1 MNIVIVGHV
10 DHGKSTIIGRLMA
23 DTNSLPKNKLEQI
36 QDKCRRNSKPFE
48 YAFLLDALKDEQEQG
63 ITIDIARCFFKTKL
77 REYMILDAPGHI
89 EFMKNMIT
97 GASKAEAALLVI
109 DASEGIKENSKRHAY
124 MLSMLG
130 IKQVSVLINKM
141 DLVNYNQEIYKQ
153 ILTDYSFFLQQ
164 IGVYPISF
172 IPVSGVNGDNIK
184 NKSKFMKWYNGN
196 TVLEQ
201 LDLFKLEDYLDEKPF
216 RMPIQGVYKFTNND
230 DKRRIVAGTVLSG
243 NLSLNDKVVFYPSKK
258 ASKIK
263 SFEVFNSNEISNVKS
278 KTAVAFTLEDEIYIK
293 RGEIVVRDNELK
305 PQIATEVI
313 ANVFWLGKEPLL
325 KTKKYYV
332 KLATQKIEMI
342 IENIYTVLDVVT
354 LEQIE
359 KEYIDI
365 NEVGKIKIKFKHP
378 VVFDFS
384 EDILEMN
391 RFIIVDNYE
400 ISGGGLI
407 TNNISDIEIKDRTYE
422 NEKIS
427 NNELPNSNIT
437 LKDRVKMYKQ
447 KPMLILIMGNDIY
460 FREKLASRLEK
471 DLFNDGKFVYF
482 KNINEIIDNFKFMP
496 NLHNIRKD
504 LYVKTLI
511 KFSKLIL
518 DLGVIFIVTID
529 NCLTDKDINLMEQS
543 FGKEYFYFIS
553 IKRNYISKSENETNK
568 YITKIKDLIN
578 I

>member
-63 ITIDIARCFFKTKL
+63 ITIDIARCFFKTQL

-130 IKQVSVLINKM
+130 IKQISVLINKM
-141 DLVNYNQEIYKQ
+141 DLVNYSQEIYEQ
-153 ILTDYSFFLQQ
+153 ILSNYSFFLQK
-164 IGVYPISF
+164 IGMYPVSF
-172 IPVSGVNGDNIK
+172 IPVSGANGDNIK
-184 NKSKFMKWYNGN
+184 NKSNFMKWYNGN

-201 LDLFKLEDYLDEKPF
+201 LDLFKLEEYLDEKPF
-216 RMPIQGVYKFTNND
+216 RMPIQGIYKFTNND

-243 NLSLNDKVVFYPSKK
+243 NLSLNDRVVFYPSKK

-263 SFEVFNSNEISNVKS
+263 SFEVFNSNEIYNVKS
-278 KTAVAFTLEDEIYIK
+278 KSAVAFTLEDEIYIK

-325 KTKKYYV
+325 KMKKYYI
-332 KLATQKIEMI
+332 KLVTQKVEAI
-342 IENIYTVLDVVT
+342 IEDIYTVLDVTT

-359 KEYIDI
+359 KEYINT

-384 EDILEMN
+384 QDILEMN
-391 RFIIVDNYE
+391 RFIIINNYE

-407 TNNISDIEIKDRTYE
+407 VNNVSDIEIKDITYE
-422 NEKIS
+422 NEKVL
-427 NNELPNSNIT
+427 NNDLSDSYIT
-437 LKDRVKMYKQ
+437 LKDRIKKYKQ
-447 KPMLILIMGNDIY
+447 KPMLILITGNNTC
-460 FREKLASRLEK
+460 FREKLASKLEK
-471 DLFNDGKFVYF
+471 DLFDNGKFVFF
-482 KNINEIIDNFKFMP
+482 KNIDEIIDIFKSTSNFY
-496 NLHNIRKD
+496 NVRED

-511 KFSKLIL
+511 EFSKLIL

-529 NCLTDKDINLMEQS
+529 NCLTDKDINLIEQS
-543 FGKEYFYFIS
+543 LGKEYFYTIS
-553 IKRNYISKSENETNK
+553 VKKNYISKSENETNK
-568 YITKIKDLIN
+568 YITEIKNLIN

>member
-36 QDKCRRNSKPFE
+36 QDKCKRNSKPFE

-130 IKQVSVLINKM
+130 IKQISVLINKM
-141 DLVNYNQEIYKQ
+141 DLVNYSQEIYKQ
-153 ILTDYSFFLQQ
+153 ILSDYSFFLQK
-164 IGVYPISF
+164 IGLYPVSF
-172 IPVSGVNGDNIK
+172 IPVSGASGDNIK
-184 NKSKFMKWYNGN
+184 NKSNFMKWYNGN

-263 SFEVFNSNEISNVKS
+263 SFEAFNSNEISNVKS

-293 RGEIVVRDNELK
+293 RGEIVVLDNELK
-305 PQIATEVI
+305 PQIATEII
-313 ANVFWLGKEPLL
+313 ANVFWLGKDPLL
-325 KTKKYYV
+325 KMKKYYI
-332 KLATQKIEMI
+332 KLATQKVEAI
-342 IENIYTVLDVVT
+342 IEDIYTVLDVVT

-359 KEYIDI
+359 KEHINI

-378 VVFDFS
+378 IVFDFS
-384 EDILEMN
+384 QDILEMN

-407 TNNISDIEIKDRTYE
+407 INNISDIDIKDRIHE
-422 NEKIS
+422 NEEIS
-427 NNELPNSNIT
+427 NNELLNSHIT
-437 LKDRVKMYKQ
+437 LNDRIKMYKQ
-447 KPMLILIMGNDIY
+447 KSILILIVGNDICL
-460 FREKLASRLEK
+460 REKLASRLEK
-471 DLFNDGKFVYF
+471 DLFNNGKFVYF
-482 KNINEIIDNFKFMP
+482 KNIDEIIDIFKCML
-496 NLHNIRKD
+496 NLHNICKD
-504 LYVKTLI
+504 MYVKILI
-511 KFSKLIL
+511 EISKLIL
-518 DLGVIFIVTID
+518 DLGVIFIVTTD

-543 FGKEYFYFIS
+543 FGKEYFYTIS
-553 IKRNYISKSENETNK
+553 VKKNYISESENEINK
-568 YITKIKDLIN
+568 YIVEIKNLIN

>member
-130 IKQVSVLINKM
+130 IKQISVLINKM
-141 DLVNYNQEIYKQ
+141 DLVNYSQEIYKQ
-153 ILTDYSFFLQQ
+153 ILSNYSFFLQK
-164 IGVYPISF
+164 IGIYPVSF
-172 IPVSGVNGDNIK
+172 IPVSGANGDNIK
-184 NKSKFMKWYNGN
+184 NKSNFMKWYNGN

-325 KTKKYYV
+325 KMKKYYI
-332 KLATQKIEMI
+332 KLATQKVEAI
-342 IENIYTVLDVVT
+342 IEDIYTVLDVVT
-354 LEQIE
+354 LERIK
-359 KEYIDI
+359 KEYINI

-447 KPMLILIMGNDIY
+447 KPMLILIMGNDRH

-553 IKRNYISKSENETNK
+553 IKRNYISKSENETSK